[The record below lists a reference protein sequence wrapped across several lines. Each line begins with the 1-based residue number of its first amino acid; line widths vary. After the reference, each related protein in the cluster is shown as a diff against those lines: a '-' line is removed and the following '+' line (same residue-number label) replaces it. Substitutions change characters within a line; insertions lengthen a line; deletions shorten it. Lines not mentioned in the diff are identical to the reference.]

1 MFFKTFFEIC
11 DAFFEKK
18 HPSIY
23 NDIET
28 IEADEQEEIERK
40 EQEYNLCFDLQSC
53 IINLITIFGYE
64 KTSAEE
70 NELKYHIY

>member
-1 MFFKTFFEIC
+1 MSFNTFFEIC

-18 HPSIY
+18 HPIIY
-23 NDIET
+23 DDIET
-28 IEADEQEEIERK
+28 IEAD